1 MSELIPTTC
10 KNSIDMGG
18 VYVCRLQAL
27 PCALHQGKRCYLQAA
42 DEAVKVMAEAIRE
55 VEE

>member
-1 MSELIPTTC
+1 MSELNPTTC

-18 VYVCRLQAL
+18 VYICRLQVL
-27 PCALHQGKRCYLQAA
+27 PCALHQGKKCYLQAA
-42 DEAVKVMAEAIRE
+42 DEAVKVMAEAITK